1 MKLIFIS
8 GPSGS
13 GKTTLSKEIILKNKN
28 GLVLSTDNY
37 YKTGIISK
45 LLSKVIKGYFD
56 RSISFNHK
64 LFKKDFNFI
73 FKNKISTFE
82 RSYDFKKKITKR
94 FPKEKSKI
102 NFLIIEGI
110 FAKEFLK
117 IVPIQKNLIIELKT
131 KKFIC
136 MNRVINRDIQ
146 YRGKSKENA
155 ESDFLRSWNCYYSKN
170 KSSIEKAYE
179 IEFSNKNDLDFI
191 VDKIINLII

>member
-73 FKNKISTFE
+73 FKNKISTCE
-82 RSYDFKKKITKR
+82 RSYDFKKKITKSS
-94 FPKEKSKI
+94 PKEKSKI

-110 FAKEFLK
+110 FAKEFSNTLNN
-117 IVPIQKNLIIELKT
+117 QNYFFIELKIN
-131 KKFIC
+131 KNEC
-136 MNRVINRDIQ
+136 MKRVLERDAKE
-146 YRGKSKENA
+146 RGKTTTQAEN
-155 ESDFLRSWNCYYSKN
+155 DFSNSWNIYYEKAEDKMKKN
-170 KSSIEKAYE
+170 KN
-179 IEFSNKNDLDFI
+179 EFIITKDS
-191 VDKIINLII
+191 KIDLIIKKIFN